1 MRGEYSMAEKIDF
14 DKLKSQ
20 GKTVIY
26 KESVT
31 ELTDTDWE
39 LWGKRITEDEEVF
52 VYRKIVT
59 FEEAEQYELES
70 D

>member
-1 MRGEYSMAEKIDF
+1 MDF
-14 DKLKSQ
+14 KKLKKQ

-26 KESVT
+26 KESET
-31 ELTDTDWE
+31 ELNEINWD
-39 LWGKRITEDEEVF
+39 LWGKRKTEDEEVF

-59 FEEAEQYELES
+59 FEEAEQYYENELF